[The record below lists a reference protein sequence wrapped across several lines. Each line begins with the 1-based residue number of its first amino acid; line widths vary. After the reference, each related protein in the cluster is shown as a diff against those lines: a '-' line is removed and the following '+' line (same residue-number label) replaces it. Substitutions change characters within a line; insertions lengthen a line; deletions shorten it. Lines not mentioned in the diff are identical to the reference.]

1 MYIRLLKKDFEK
13 NYMNNIILFLF
24 ITLSVTIGVTVFL
37 TVSQLF
43 STISGMYD
51 VAKPPHFLQMHKG
64 KINQDN
70 IDKFNK
76 SYPDAVY
83 WQTVPLINISGNEI
97 TIIKNKVEK
106 NKGRHEREFTL
117 EESRIGIS
125 LVKQNENHDLLL
137 DKNRQKVAINKG
149 KIGVPVILL
158 DKFSIDIGDV
168 IIINTG
174 GIKKEFTVSE
184 FIYDAQM
191 NSTMVSSTRFLISD
205 EDFSELFSKEVEKEY
220 IIETYF
226 KKTSMASAY
235 QTAYEQSMLNLP
247 KNGQAVTYVAIFL
260 ISAMTDI
267 MTAIVFLITGF
278 LLMTISL
285 ICLRYIILSDLEND
299 FKEIGTMKA
308 LGISSKGISELYMLK
323 IRILAASGGISG
335 FFVALLVVPQLTG
348 NMSRTFGKI
357 DKNILQYMGGFLIFL
372 GIYMFLIM
380 FSKGIM
386 KRIGKVTVVDLLVR
400 EKGFLRERKLKS
412 SPKKME
418 HRKKLF
424 SGIYKNIF
432 YFPLSANVAVSIRKI
447 KKGYGIIL
455 WLSIITMFFVML
467 PFRTA
472 STLGNREFV
481 TYMGVPISD
490 YLLEVQQGED
500 IEIRKENVEK
510 FLKNKK
516 ELQNNDRNNGEIQ
529 YSILR
534 RVRLQG
540 VTSEGKKMG
549 IYTDIGKHA
558 GEELKFLRGEKAKNE
573 NEIALSLLTAEDMGK
588 TVGDKI
594 AIISEEG
601 EKDFLV
607 SGIYQDITSGGK
619 TAKMLYDFKNIPTQK
634 YIFYINNGNG
644 SKKSLDRI
652 KMETEQWRKELGA
665 GYSLES
671 MEEFTGQT
679 IGGVAERIKYASFY
693 TLAIGVLLTVLI
705 TALFIKLQIVR
716 RAKEFATKKT
726 LGISGRDITLQ
737 EYYPMVI
744 MAATGMIMGFLFLN
758 IFGDKVLSFLFVMGN
773 LGISKIT
780 FTPASLTEYI
790 IIPGFFLVSLTLTV
804 FILCRGIKKIHIIDY
819 VNE

>member
-1 MYIRLLKKDFEK
+1 
-13 NYMNNIILFLF
+13 MNNIILFLF
-24 ITLSVTIGVTVFL
+24 ITLSVTIGATVFL

-64 KINQDN
+64 EINQDN

-97 TIIKNKVEK
+97 TVQKNKVKNSKEGFEK
-106 NKGRHEREFTL
+106 EFIL
-117 EESRIGIS
+117 EESRMGIS
-125 LVKQNENHDLLL
+125 LVKQNESHDLLL
-137 DKNRQKVAINKG
+137 DKNRQRVVINKG
-149 KIGVPVILL
+149 EIGVPVILL

-174 GIKKEFTVSE
+174 GMRREFTVSK

-205 EDFSELFSKEVEKEY
+205 EDFSQLFSGEAEKEY

-235 QTAYEQSMLNLP
+235 QTAYEQSVLNLP

-278 LLMTISL
+278 LLTTISL

-323 IRILAASGGISG
+323 IKILAASGGIVG
-335 FFVALLVVPQLTG
+335 FFAALLLVPQMTG
-348 NMSRTFGKI
+348 HMSRTFGKM
-357 DKNILQYMGGFLIFL
+357 DKNIIRYMGGFLICV
-372 GIYMFLIM
+372 GIYMFIIL
-380 FSKGIM
+380 FSKRIM

-400 EKGFLRERKLKS
+400 GKGFLKERKLKDNA
-412 SPKKME
+412 KKEE

-424 SGIYKNIF
+424 PSIYKNIF
-432 YFPLSANVAVSIRKI
+432 SFPLSANAAVSIRKI

-455 WLSIITMFFVML
+455 WLSMITMFFVML

-481 TYMGVPISD
+481 TYMGVPVSD
-490 YLLEVQQGED
+490 YLLEIQQGED
-500 IEIRKENVEK
+500 IETRRENLEK

-516 ELQNNDRNNGEIQ
+516 ELQNNDGNNGDIQ

-540 VTSEGKKMG
+540 ISREGKTMG

-558 GEELKFLRGEKAKNE
+558 GEGLRFLKGKRAKKE

-588 TVGDKI
+588 AVGEKI
-594 AIISEEG
+594 TIISEEG

-634 YIFYINNGNG
+634 YIFYINNKNA
-644 SKKSLDRI
+644 SKKSLDRV
-652 KMETEQWRKELGA
+652 KKETDQWRKELGT
-665 GYSLES
+665 GYTLES

-679 IGGVAERIKYASFY
+679 IGGVAERIQYASFY
-693 TLAIGVLLTVLI
+693 TLATGVLLTVLI
-705 TALFIKLQIVR
+705 TALFMKLQIVR
-716 RAKEFATKKT
+716 RGKEFATKKT
-726 LGISGRDITLQ
+726 LGISRRDINLQ
-737 EYYPMVI
+737 EYYPTVI
-744 MAATGMIMGFLFLN
+744 MASAGMIMGFVFLN
-758 IFGDKVLSFLFVMGN
+758 VFGDKVLSFLFVMGN

-780 FTPASLTEYI
+780 FTPPSFMEYI
-790 IIPGFFLVSLTLTV
+790 IIPEFFLFSLTLTV
-804 FILCRGIKKIHIIDY
+804 FILCKGITKINIIDY